1 MKNEFLEGLEEKLEK
16 DHKEL
21 EERTQEI
28 LRQIV
33 SVRKISVAIPV
44 CAAVTILNAD
54 F

>member
-33 SVRKISVAIPV
+33 SVRKISVAIPGRYYIKRRFL
-44 CAAVTILNAD
+44 T
-54 F
+54 